1 MQNYRSVANTHYC
14 TRLRTHTRFDV
25 QRVLV
30 DGQVHGLVGRV
41 AEVFQDQIYRG
52 GDTARHRLAKLHPAV
67 HHDAPIAEIQDLQV
81 LEVTQ
86 VGLQVGDQLWKEIE

>member
-1 MQNYRSVANTHYC
+1 MVCSEHA
-14 TRLRTHTRFDV
+14 LTRFNI

-41 AEVFQDQIYRG
+41 AEVLQDQVHRRG
-52 GDTARHRLAKLHPAV
+52 DSLGHWLAKPHPAV
-67 HHDAPIAEIQDLQV
+67 HHNAPIAEIQDLQV

-86 VGLQVGDQLWKEIE
+86 VGLQVGDQLWKEME